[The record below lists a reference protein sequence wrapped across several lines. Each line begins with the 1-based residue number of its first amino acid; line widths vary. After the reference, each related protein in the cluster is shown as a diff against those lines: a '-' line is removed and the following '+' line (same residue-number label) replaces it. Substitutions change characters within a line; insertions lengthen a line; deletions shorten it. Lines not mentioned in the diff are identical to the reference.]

1 MSSPAAASADRKNK
15 QVTAH
20 THLVKQTPLPINPFS
35 YMRTDSIRDGVD
47 VLKCCSNVQALLGE
61 RGAQGPIWQ
70 PGPDK
75 YGRLDRQL
83 QNANS
88 QFIEE
93 QHVQQQVPLS
103 NETFT
108 NNTVNG

>member
-1 MSSPAAASADRKNK
+1 M
-15 QVTAH
+15 
-20 THLVKQTPLPINPFS
+20 
-35 YMRTDSIRDGVD
+35 
-47 VLKCCSNVQALLGE
+47 CCVSQALLGE

-75 YGRLDRQL
+75 YSRLDQQL

-93 QHVQQQVPLS
+93 QQVQQQVQ
-103 NETFT
+103 
-108 NNTVNG
+108 